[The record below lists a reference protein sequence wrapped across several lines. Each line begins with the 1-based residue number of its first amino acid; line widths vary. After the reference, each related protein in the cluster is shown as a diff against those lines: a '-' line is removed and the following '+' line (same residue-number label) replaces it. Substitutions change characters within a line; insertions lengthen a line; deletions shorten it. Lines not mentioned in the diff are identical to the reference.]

1 MSIDLRDSAARAGSY
16 VSSSPL
22 LNGIFSNKIVVSL
35 MIAAIM
41 ILIVMIVYPA
51 KKGTGVGLLIKMFVY
66 MATFTGIVMF
76 LHDGILESNFKEQ
89 HHDNNALDLSRES
102 INNAVSGQRVDVM
115 RNITTSPGAQAVQ
128 ITVQPVPA
136 AGPPGNQLVSAVA
149 ATKNIDELDAI
160 TKDAG
165 MPTTGSS
172 ESGVSGGWYKTKSQ
186 GVPKNPYA

>member
-89 HHDNNALDLSRES
+89 HHDNNALDFSPTSMSNEVNQPRANLLPT
-102 INNAVSGQRVDVM
+102 SGQ
-115 RNITTSPGAQAVQ
+115 QAIQ

-136 AGPPGNQLVSAVA
+136 AGPPGNQSVTANPEP
-149 ATKNIDELDAI
+149 KNIDELVAS
-160 TKDAG
+160 TKDTG
-165 MPTTGSS
+165 TPTTGSS
-172 ESGVSGGWYKTKSQ
+172 ESGVSGGWYKTKSR
-186 GVPKNPYA
+186 GIERNPYA